1 MKLFLR
7 LFLSAVVVAVAM
19 VSAHA
24 AEVELTLKSK
34 EELNRIDE
42 KVYSHF
48 LEHIYHSVNGGLWG
62 DLVWNRSFED
72 NDAGGWSQNDGIIT
86 QKSRSEG
93 QWFAFGD
100 ANWGDYEYTLE
111 AKKNGGTEGF
121 LIPFRV
127 QNNEVFSWV
136 NLGGWQNRQHG
147 IERRNAWQQRQGV
160 VGRQVNGNIETGK
173 WYSIKVRCEENNT
186 KVWLDDQL
194 LFDQNDDGAAK
205 TGSVGIGTWNTQAE
219 FRNIKVTSLD
229 GKTVLLAKTPE
240 VSQQV
245 KIRNWETWGDAT
257 VALNTTDAINGK
269 ASLQIIPSAPGVHTI
284 GEHPIGGIQQRG
296 MNLKG
301 GETYLLSLWAK
312 QPGATNAVNAIHF
325 DFANEADLR
334 QHQTFN
340 TRFDNSNKWT
350 RLEIEITP
358 DSAIFPDHVQGI
370 FRVITIGSN
379 TILIDQISIMPK
391 SWAENG
397 GFRPDLLDAIDALKA
412 PLIRWPGGCF
422 ASAYRWKDG
431 IGPQEK
437 RGPYPFSIWDDREVN
452 SYGTDEFLEMCRRVG
467 TEPLIVINTGTLG
480 WNANRTPECA
490 NVDWVQEACDWLEY
504 CNGPVTSKW
513 GKVRAENGH
522 PEPYHVK
529 YWEID
534 NEIETS
540 ADEYIANLK
549 KFIPAMKKIDPT
561 VKIIACGSWRG
572 SRLQW
577 DSRLVNEAG
586 ELFDYLSFHQYDD
599 PNTFA
604 DGPGKI
610 EKYFR
615 ELGQVIAD
623 SPNKHVKIFDSEWN
637 AQSTDWRTGL
647 YCGGMLNVFERCG
660 DVVEIAAPALFLR
673 HNVATAWDNAF
684 INFDNKSWY
693 PAPNYVVMKL
703 WREHYAPI
711 RIALNG
717 ETGPLNTVATKSED
731 GKTVYFKAV
740 NPTNESCNVT
750 LRLDRPVESAKMQ
763 FIAASDLRTRNTLEN
778 PNTIAPRIGDIK
790 RDGQTVTLTLPPYSA
805 AVVTVQ

>member
-1 MKLFLR
+1 MK
-7 LFLSAVVVAVAM
+7 SYIMGMVAAVLLGL
-19 VSAHA
+19 VSPAFA
-24 AEVELTLKSK
+24 ADVELSIDTKQ
-34 EELNRIDE
+34 ELNRIDE
-42 KVYSHF
+42 KIYGHF

-72 NDAGGWSQNDGIIT
+72 NSSGGWSKTNDVIV
-86 QKSRSEG
+86 QKSLDVDQR
-93 QWFAFGD
+93 FVFGETD
-100 ANWGDYEYTLE
+100 WQNYEYTLE
-111 AKKNGGTEGF
+111 AKKTGGTEGF
-121 LIPFRV
+121 LILFRA
-127 QNNEVFSWV
+127 QNDEQFSWV

-147 IERRNAWQQRQGV
+147 IERRNASQQRQSV
-160 VGRQVNGNIETGK
+160 VGRMIDGAIETGK
-173 WYSIKVRCEENNT
+173 WYTIKVRCEGNNT
-186 KVWLDDQL
+186 KIWLDDQL

-205 TGSVGIGTWNTQAE
+205 TGSVGVGTWSTQAE

-229 GKTVLLAKTPE
+229 GKTVLLDKTPE
-240 VSQQV
+240 LKQQLKLRHWEVS
-245 KIRNWETWGDAT
+245 GDAE
-257 VALNTTDAINGK
+257 VSLNDTDAYNSK
-269 ASLQIIPSAPGVHTI
+269 HALQVTLNHNEKCTI
-284 GEHPIGGIQQRG
+284 TQTGL
-296 MNLKG
+296 NLKS
-301 GETYLLSLWAK
+301 GETYLISYYQKILRKGHLRSIVMIIPMDKNISEPVTLTPHSEQVADGWEK
-312 QPGATNAVNAIHF
+312 CTIEYEYNHSDSNNAFLYI
-325 DFANEADLR
+325 
-334 QHQTFN
+334 
-340 TRFDNSNKWT
+340 RFLGLNSEESSE
-350 RLEIEITP
+350 L
-358 DSAIFPDHVQGI
+358 
-370 FRVITIGSN
+370 
-379 TILIDQISIMPK
+379 LIDQISIMPK

-397 GFRPDLLDAIDALKA
+397 GFRPDLLGAIDALKA
-412 PLIRWPGGCF
+412 PIIRWPGGCF

-437 RGPYPFSIWDDREVN
+437 RGAYPFSIWDDREVN
-452 SYGTDEFLEMCRRVG
+452 SYGTDEFLAMCRRVG

-480 WNANRTPECA
+480 WNARRTPETA

-504 CNGPVTSKW
+504 CNGSATSKW

-522 PEPYHVK
+522 PEPYNVK

-540 ADEYIANLK
+540 AEEYIANLK

-561 VKIIACGSWRG
+561 IKIIACGSWRG
-572 SRLQW
+572 TRLQW

-586 ELFDYLSFHQYDD
+586 ELFDYLSYHQYDD

-604 DGPGKI
+604 DGPSKI

-660 DVVEIAAPALFLR
+660 DIVEIAAPALFLR

-717 ETGPLNTVATKSED
+717 ETGPLNVVATKSED

-740 NPTNESCNVT
+740 NPTNESYNVT
-750 LRLDRPVESAKMQ
+750 LKLDHPVESAKMQ
-763 FIAASDLRTRNTLEN
+763 FVAASDLRTRNTLEN
-778 PNTIAPRIGDIK
+778 PNTIAPQSDDVK
-790 RDGQTVTLTLPPYSA
+790 RNGQTVMLTLPPYSA
-805 AVVTVQ
+805 AVVSVQ